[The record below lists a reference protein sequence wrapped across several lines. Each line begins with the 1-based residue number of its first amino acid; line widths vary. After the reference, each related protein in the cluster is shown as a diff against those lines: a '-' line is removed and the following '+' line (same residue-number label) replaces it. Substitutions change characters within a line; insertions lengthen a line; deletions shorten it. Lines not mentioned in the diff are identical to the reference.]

1 MTGCGCKAAEHDLSA
16 KAPGQTLQPFI
27 PMKTSD
33 TGELRR
39 SLTILH
45 LALCMGCAL
54 FLGVT
59 AFLWNDGAVP
69 MMSGK
74 PVQALSVMG
83 LVSAVGLPVLAILLF
98 RRRIRS
104 LQPGMDVSELAAG
117 VRQACIMHWALIEG
131 ALFFNVVVFML
142 QADVEHWA
150 VAAGLLV
157 LLVLRAPSERRLQRW
172 MTGTA

>member
-1 MTGCGCKAAEHDLSA
+1 ML
-16 KAPGQTLQPFI
+16 APDP
-27 PMKTSD
+27 
-33 TGELRR
+33 GEIRR

-45 LALCMGCAL
+45 LALCMGCTL

-83 LVSAVGLPVLAILLF
+83 LVFAVGLPVLAIILF
-98 RRRIRS
+98 RRQIRS
-104 LQPGMDVSELAAG
+104 LLPGLGTPELAAG
-117 VRQACIMHWALIEG
+117 IRRACIMHWALIEG
-131 ALFFNVVVFML
+131 ALFFNVLVFML
-142 QADVEHWA
+142 QADLEHWA
-150 VAAGLLV
+150 IAAGLLV
-157 LLVLRAPSERRLQRW
+157 LLVLRAPSERRLERW